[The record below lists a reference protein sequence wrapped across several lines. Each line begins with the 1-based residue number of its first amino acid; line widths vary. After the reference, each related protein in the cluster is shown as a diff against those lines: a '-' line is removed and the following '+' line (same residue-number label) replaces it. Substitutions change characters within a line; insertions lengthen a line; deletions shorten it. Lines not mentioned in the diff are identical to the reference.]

1 MKVCEA
7 HGKNWTAE
15 LIYIHRNEE
24 NVSSGC
30 RTSVEGTGSCM
41 KVRVD
46 VGSLSRALGSVGD
59 CKQLGGSAGV
69 LGWLANL
76 DPMTATL
83 NKLKMSE
90 HP

>member
-1 MKVCEA
+1 MKV
-7 HGKNWTAE
+7 K
-15 LIYIHRNEE
+15 
-24 NVSSGC
+24 
-30 RTSVEGTGSCM
+30 
-41 KVRVD
+41 VD

-90 HP
+90 RP